1 MIDVRTVSLPTHF
14 EKSDNQENDSRFQ
27 KVKIYIAHT
36 GENLNHSI
44 FSHDVLEQMI
54 PSLANIPILGY
65 VGVND
70 ENDEDFRGHEKR
82 LSIDDGKFKVSFETH
97 AYGFVPVDSNAHF
110 EVTGGKEWLVTDG
123 YLWTRFVDAME
134 LFDESNGSKGQSM
147 EISNAEGYT
156 DDRGRMVFTNATFT
170 GLCILGNDVPP
181 AMTGSTISTVF
192 SKEDFK
198 STFEEM
204 LAEFSAE
211 KGEYALATKKKQKD
225 EAAIVKEEDKK
236 PASSSTASEPGK
248 AASSATSSASKP
260 AEKPASDDKKESA
273 KPAPST
279 PKEDPKPAAKPAPS
293 ATPSAAPTASSAAP
307 SATPSA
313 APTASSAAPTASSAA
328 PTASSATPSG
338 SSAAPSAAPT
348 EDKAAADEHEDEA
361 TMSVEKDDDKGIS
374 LPENESAYV
383 KDKDDKDDD
392 DPEDDSVEDEDDDSK
407 DKKKFACGDG
417 KKKHKV
423 EFELS
428 LNARELAFIDA
439 VRSKYGQQF
448 HWIFPESTYE
458 DYGIVQAEK
467 EEFGDAQYFR
477 IEYSVNA
484 DDSIKL
490 GDKTE
495 VFPMYVTQEEKNK
508 IESDRVKL
516 SDLEEQIKQLTA
528 YKAGIEMQAKEKSLN
543 DAKDALTSDQVKN
556 IKDQF
561 EAKTPEEIE
570 KEIAFAIYTSHKEEV
585 MAPSR
590 GGVKAINFSKKD
602 DYGYGS
608 ANELFHK

>member
-97 AYGFVPVDSNAHF
+97 AYGFVPVDNNAHF

-170 GLCILGNDVPP
+170 GLCILGDDVPP

-211 KGEYALATKKKQKD
+211 KGEYTLATKKKQKD

-248 AASSATSSASKP
+248 ATSSATSSASKP

-279 PKEDPKPAAKPAPS
+279 PKEDPKPAAKPALS
-293 ATPSAAPTASSAAP
+293 ATPSVTPTD
-307 SATPSA
+307 
-313 APTASSAAPTASSAA
+313 
-328 PTASSATPSG
+328 SSATPSG
-338 SSAAPSAAPT
+338 SSAAPN
-348 EDKAAADEHEDEA
+348 EDKAAAAPGEHEDEA
-361 TMSVEKDDDKGIS
+361 TMSVEKDNDKGIS
-374 LPENESAYV
+374 LPKNENAYV
-383 KDKDDKDDD
+383 KDKDDD
-392 DPEDDSVEDEDDDSK
+392 DPEDDSDEDEDSK

-428 LNARELAFIDA
+428 LSARELAFIDA

-448 HWIFPESTYE
+448 HWIFLESTYE

-495 VFPMYVTQEEKNK
+495 VFPMYVTLEEKNK

-556 IKDQF
+556 IKAQF

-585 MAPSR
+585 TSPSR

>member
-14 EKSDNQENDSRFQ
+14 EKSEGQEPDSRFQ

-44 FSHDVLEQMI
+44 FSHDVLESMI
-54 PSLANIPILGY
+54 STLANIPILGY

-70 ENDEDFRGHEKR
+70 EKNEDFRGHEKR

-97 AYGFVPVDSNAHF
+97 AYGFVPVDNNAHF
-110 EVTGGKEWLVTDG
+110 ETTGGKEWLVTDG

-147 EISNAEGYT
+147 EISDADGYT
-156 DDRGRMVFTNATFT
+156 DDRGRVVFTNATFT
-170 GLCILGNDVPP
+170 GLCILGDDVPP

-211 KGEYALATKKKQKD
+211 KGEYALATKKKQND
-225 EAAIVKEEDKK
+225 EAAVVEEQK
-236 PASSSTASEPGK
+236 PSSGSTAGETEKP
-248 AASSATSSASKP
+248 ASSATSSASKP
-260 AEKPASDDKKESA
+260 AEKPASEDKEE
-273 KPAPST
+273 
-279 PKEDPKPAAKPAPS
+279 PKTADKPAAPAASDPAP
-293 ATPSAAPTASSAAP
+293 AEDKA
-307 SATPSA
+307 
-313 APTASSAAPTASSAA
+313 
-328 PTASSATPSG
+328 ATPSG
-338 SSAAPSAAPT
+338 T
-348 EDKAAADEHEDEA
+348 TDEHDNNAE
-361 TMSVEKDDDKGIS
+361 MSVEKDEEDIS
-374 LPENESAYV
+374 LNENESAYSN
-383 KDKDDKDDD
+383 KEDKDSDETGGNDTSDD
-392 DPEDDSVEDEDDDSK
+392 EDEDDSDE

-417 KKKHKV
+417 KKKKAV
-423 EFELS
+423 FELS
-428 LNARELAFIDA
+428 LDEKQAAFMNA
-439 VRSKYGQQF
+439 VREKYNSGYDF
-448 HWIFPESTYE
+448 VYATDIY
-458 DYGIVQAEK
+458 DNYGIVKAFTEDDK
-467 EEFGDAQYFR
+467 YEYFR
-477 IEYSVNA
+477 VDYSVNA

-495 VFPMYVTQEEKNK
+495 VFPMYVTAEEKNK

-528 YKAGIEMQAKEKSLN
+528 YKAGIEMQAKEKSL
-543 DAKDALTSDQVKN
+543 DEAKGALTADQVKD
-556 IKDQF
+556 IKSQF
-561 EAKTPEEIE
+561 EVKTPEEIE
-570 KEIAFAIYTSHKEEV
+570 KEIAFALYTTHKEEV
-585 MAPSR
+585 MTPSR
-590 GGVKAINFSKKD
+590 GGVKAINYSKKD